1 MAKSWLQL
9 SGLHGL
15 GPAGIIKLLDR
26 FGEPAQAL
34 QASYRDWL
42 SAGLSEKQA
51 RAIEQ
56 KLPDVSADLEWLNQA
71 GNHLITWHNQEYPP
85 LLRDIASPPSILY
98 VKGDPEVLKHPQLAM
113 VGSRNPT
120 RSGTQTAQAF
130 ARHFAQAG
138 LAITSGM
145 ALGIDAACHKG
156 ALDVDGLTIAVAGTG
171 LDRIY
176 PARHRALAEEIINNG
191 ALVSEFPIGT
201 RPQAEN
207 FPRRNRIISGLS
219 LGTLVV
225 EATQK
230 SGSLISARYANEQGR
245 EVFAIPGSIHN
256 PLAKGCH
263 QLIRQ
268 GAKLVETATDVL
280 EELAPL
286 LSSVLNSPPERPITT
301 TGQVPPIDEDQ
312 RKLLDAIDFEP
323 TAIDSIIKR
332 SGLTPESVSSML
344 LIMELNNLIASEP
357 GGYYLRTQ
365 GDQ

>member
-9 SGLHGL
+9 SRLYGL
-15 GPAGIIKLLDR
+15 GPAGILKLLAF
-26 FGEPAQAL
+26 FGEPKKAL
-34 QASYRDWL
+34 QASRQDWL
-42 SAGLSEKQA
+42 KAGLNNKQA

-56 KLPDVSADLEWLNQA
+56 DLPDVSADLEWLSET
-71 GNHLITWHNQEYPP
+71 GSHLLTLHDPNYPP
-85 LLRDIASPPSILY
+85 LLKGTSSPPPILY
-98 VKGDPEVLKHPQLAM
+98 VKGDPELLKHPQLAM

-120 RSGTQTAQAF
+120 RSGADTAQSF

-145 ALGIDAACHKG
+145 ALGIDAASHKG

-171 LDRIY
+171 LDRVY
-176 PARHRALAEEIINNG
+176 PARHRALAKEIADKG

-201 RPQAEN
+201 HPQAEN

-225 EATQK
+225 EAAQK

-256 PLAKGCH
+256 PLARGCH
-263 QLIRQ
+263 QLIKE
-268 GAKLVETATDVL
+268 GAKLVETAEDVL

-286 LSSVLNSPPERPITT
+286 LSSVLNSTTVRSAETPENRP
-301 TGQVPPIDEDQ
+301 VMDKEQ
-312 RKLLDAIDFEP
+312 RDLLDAIDYEP
-323 TAIDSIIKR
+323 TAIDIIIQR
-332 SGLTPESVSSML
+332 SGLTAESVSSML
-344 LIMELNNLIASEP
+344 LIMELNNFIASEP
-357 GGYYLRTQ
+357 GGYYLRLQ